1 MLSQDYR
8 NLLRKEAKIY
18 SIIQKSF
25 KKQRKYLE
33 DHVKDLYENH
43 VYIINIEYS
52 LLQNEHVHLYPEEK
66 KNRTDEIWWDDPME
80 WFRRSMWIWVL
91 IEEMELPLEKV
102 FERWY
107 KTQYRK
113 FSKLLREEAIDYY
126 PNKPSEYANHR
137 WELNLS
143 NYKWSISHTTKRDV
157 INTLKQWIDNHESR
171 DVMQLKINAIDDKLF
186 GLPRA
191 RAIAVTETTKAFEY
205 GNLQPML
212 ALQEAWI
219 EMEKKRLTVGDD
231 RVRLEHQQAEDEW
244 RCDLDYIYPS
254 VWVDMPPWWV
264 NCRCTMQYRRKR

>member
-8 NLLRKEAKIY
+8 NLLRKEAKLY
-18 SIIQKSF
+18 TIIQKSF

-33 DHVKDLYENH
+33 ANIKDLYENH
-43 VYIINIEYS
+43 IYIINIEYS
-52 LLQNEHVHLYPEEK
+52 ILNNEHVHLYPEEK
-66 KNRTDEIWWDDPME
+66 KDWTNEVWWDDPME
-80 WFRRSMWIWVL
+80 WFRRAMWIWAL
-91 IEEMELPLEKV
+91 IEEMQLPLEKV

-113 FSKLLREEAIDYY
+113 FSKLLRENQIDYY

-157 INTLKQWIDNHESR
+157 INTLKNGIDNHLSR
-171 DVMQLKINAIDDKLF
+171 TDIQEQIFAIDDKLF

-191 RAIAVTETTKAFEY
+191 RAIAVTETAKAYEY
-205 GNLQPML
+205 GNRQPIETLQN
-212 ALQEAWI
+212 AWI

-231 RVRLEHQQAEDEW
+231 RVRPEHQQAEDEW

-254 VWVDMPPWWV
+254 VMVDYPPWWV